1 MDFVAEED
9 FKETKAVEVE
19 EEAQPVRLMFTEGE
33 EEEDDE
39 LLQEIQEVKQADQC
53 GMYGSLET
61 KRSLIN

>member
-1 MDFVAEED
+1 
-9 FKETKAVEVE
+9 
-19 EEAQPVRLMFTEGE
+19 MFTEGE

-39 LLQEIQEVKQADQC
+39 LLLEIQEVKPVDQF

>member
-1 MDFVAEED
+1 
-9 FKETKAVEVE
+9 
-19 EEAQPVRLMFTEGE
+19 MFTEGE

-39 LLQEIQEVKQADQC
+39 LLLEIQEVKPADQF